1 MTIPLEKPANFTGI
15 DIIVFTDG
23 EGRYLQFPKLTTAQR
38 DALSAVNG
46 MMIYNT
52 TTSRLEAYQNGSWGP
67 LGGAGSFID
76 LTDTP
81 SDYVG
86 RGGDVVLVKTTE
98 DGIAT
103 QPWPVVGTTIN
114 YFLTNNAADIGSYY
128 YLYPTE
134 TGEAYSELTS
144 SSLSAGDDQLLW
156 SFVTEAGE
164 PGMDVLA
171 LGAYTTAL
179 FLEKTGNKDVRV
191 YWKLFKRNTGGTETE
206 ILQSAASDYLT
217 ASTSQYVLSGY
228 LNEDQTLDTT
238 DRLVLKLYANV
249 SGTGTDVTV
258 KLTMEGDYDSRLT
271 INILSSA
278 FNLDRLSDVTI
289 TSPADDEALAYDSGS
304 GKWVNQALTDSAA
317 IHDNVAGEIAAI
329 AEKTSPVANDKFLID
344 DSDDSN
350 NPKSV
355 KLGNLGSAGI
365 VMKTLNA
372 ATIYVDYTAG
382 NDTTGDGSSGNP
394 YKTIQKAI
402 DELPDLSASDVEI
415 AVSGGPHILSSPISF
430 IGKQVTGTLTLK
442 AKDTSGNDLY
452 DSGTATGGSST
463 TLEDTSKS
471 WPTDFWNGGR
481 VYIWQGTGVGEIR
494 DITGNTSNTLTIS
507 SGTAPDSTSQYVIV
521 KIVLDGN
528 ATATNIFNNFADN
541 IRIEGFILQNSTGD
555 LLRMDPPA
563 TGRAGIE
570 IYRNALLSPGQ
581 DGINT
586 ALVYSADIE
595 YNYFSVGSARYGL
608 VCGYGGFYIKPRSNV
623 FIAQSAGSG
632 TGLYAY
638 GPTIAAMIGGLGA
651 NTFIDL
657 SIGEKASAGAILY
670 NGSAQTFINCTTNY
684 TPSAASDPAYIS

>member
-1 MTIPLEKPANFTGI
+1 MTIPFEKPFVLDGV
-15 DIIVFTDG
+15 DFIVLTDG
-23 EGRYLQFPKLTTAQR
+23 AGHYLQLPKLTTAQR

-52 TTSRLEAYQNGSWGP
+52 TTSRLEAYENGSWGA

-98 DGIAT
+98 DGIET

-144 SSLSAGDDQLLW
+144 SALSTGDDQLLW

-191 YWKLFKRNTGGTETE
+191 YWKLFKRNTGGTEE

-228 LNEDQTLDTT
+228 LNEDQALDTT

-289 TSPADDEALAYDSGS
+289 SSPADDEVLAYDSGS
-304 GKWVNQALTDSAA
+304 GKWINQTSAGGSSTFIGLTDTPSAFTGKA
-317 IHDNVAGEIAAI
+317 GYSPTVNVDEDALEWAKRTPITTEA
-329 AEKTSPVANDKFLID
+329 T
-344 DSDDSN
+344 
-350 NPKSV
+350 
-355 KLGNLGSAGI
+355 
-365 VMKTLNA
+365 
-372 ATIYVDYTAG
+372 TIYI
-382 NDTTGDGSSGNP
+382 DTGGSDSTGDGSSSTPFATPG
-394 YKTIQKAI
+394 KAI
-402 DELPDLSASDVEI
+402 SWYLDNATVISHACKI
-415 AVSGGPHILSSPISF
+415 ALGKGTYTLSSELDLAGLIISGSLE
-430 IGKQVTGTLTLK
+430 IIAQ
-442 AKDTSGNDLY
+442 DTSDNALY
-452 DSGTATGGSST
+452 DSGAATGGST
-463 TLEDTSKS
+463 TYLDDTSKS
-471 WPTDFWNGGR
+471 WATDQWNGGW
-481 VYIWQGTGVGEIR
+481 VAITKGTGAGQIAAITDTAATRITASFSVAPDATSEYIISMVKIDGDSAVENCFSAYAIDNVSFVGLY
-494 DITGNTSNTLTIS
+494 ITG
-507 SGTAPDSTSQYVIV
+507 
-521 KIVLDGN
+521 
-528 ATATNIFNNFADN
+528 ATK
-541 IRIEGFILQNSTGD
+541 
-555 LLRMDPPA
+555 
-563 TGRAGIE
+563 
-570 IYRNALLSPGQ
+570 
-581 DGINT
+581 
-586 ALVYSADIE
+586 
-595 YNYFSVGSARYGL
+595 YGL
-608 VCGYGGFYIKPRSNV
+608 LWYY
-623 FIAQSAGSG
+623 G
-632 TGLYAY
+632 TGLKIVNCIISAHYGVRQWGGQAEVQAALFKADTWAYRIQSVAHCTFAQDLGYGTTRGCCFKASSSGSGRGLYMSRLAAVFLYTADNVSTFLDWDIGIYAE
-638 GPTIAAMIGGLGA
+638 GNSVGLGA
-651 NTFIDL
+651 TDQVFSGCSTDYTPDL
-657 SIGEKASAGAILY
+657 SEDNPYLS
-670 NGSAQTFINCTTNY
+670 
-684 TPSAASDPAYIS
+684 

>member
-52 TTSRLEAYQNGSWGP
+52 TTGQLEAYENGSWGA

-144 SSLSAGDDQLLW
+144 SSLSTGDDQLLW

-228 LNEDQTLDTT
+228 LNEDQALDTT

-289 TSPADDEALAYDSGS
+289 SSPADDEALAYDSGS

-317 IHDNVAGEIAAI
+317 IHDNVSGEIAALS
-329 AEKTSPVANDKFLID
+329 EKTTITSADLLLLEDSEASNAKKKIQAAQFLQSPSGHPTWAGRTYEGWEIFDTAHTYTVGAAGDYATLTAAADDLQGLILTDHLTIQFLENITLTSDVTFQGLISAGGRLIID
-344 DSDDSN
+344 LNTYTLNISDGCTYGLSAQGPMEAWIKNGTLKMIATSLDPPYYLVSGRDGC
-350 NPKSV
+350 
-355 KLGNLGSAGI
+355 LLNLGPVTADANSKAFI
-365 VMKTLNA
+365 A
-372 ATIYVDYTAG
+372 ALHVYKSRGRLYNVTWSNGGSLTKGFVFATEASHVGFANNDESRTA
-382 NDTTGDGSSGNP
+382 DRGS
-394 YKTIQKAI
+394 II
-402 DELPDLSASDVEI
+402 
-415 AVSGGPHILSSPISF
+415 ILSD
-430 IGKQVTGTLTLK
+430 GTVVTT
-442 AKDTSGNDLY
+442 
-452 DSGTATGGSST
+452 
-463 TLEDTSKS
+463 
-471 WPTDFWNGGR
+471 
-481 VYIWQGTGVGEIR
+481 
-494 DITGNTSNTLTIS
+494 
-507 SGTAPDSTSQYVIV
+507 
-521 KIVLDGN
+521 
-528 ATATNIFNNFADN
+528 
-541 IRIEGFILQNSTGD
+541 
-555 LLRMDPPA
+555 
-563 TGRAGIE
+563 
-570 IYRNALLSPGQ
+570 
-581 DGINT
+581 
-586 ALVYSADIE
+586 
-595 YNYFSVGSARYGL
+595 
-608 VCGYGGFYIKPRSNV
+608 
-623 FIAQSAGSG
+623 
-632 TGLYAY
+632 
-638 GPTIAAMIGGLGA
+638 
-651 NTFIDL
+651 
-657 SIGEKASAGAILY
+657 
-670 NGSAQTFINCTTNY
+670 
-684 TPSAASDPAYIS
+684 